1 LLALA
6 PRRADKFVLAM
17 VRAGPIFFVK
27 EPEGPLPGLPAPP
40 SKNSKPGH
48 QPNHGLPS
56 LASWF
61 VLLIMEWIR
70 ERDVLVEG
78 SEAATVFFLV
88 PAGGPAFINRSPFL
102 SVLQQS

>member
-1 LLALA
+1 
-6 PRRADKFVLAM
+6 
-17 VRAGPIFFVK
+17 VK

-61 VLLIMEWIR
+61 VLLIR

-102 SVLQQS
+102 SVLQLS

>member
-1 LLALA
+1 
-6 PRRADKFVLAM
+6 
-17 VRAGPIFFVK
+17 VK

-56 LASWF
+56 L
-61 VLLIMEWIR
+61 

-102 SVLQQS
+102 SVLQQSWAGRSF